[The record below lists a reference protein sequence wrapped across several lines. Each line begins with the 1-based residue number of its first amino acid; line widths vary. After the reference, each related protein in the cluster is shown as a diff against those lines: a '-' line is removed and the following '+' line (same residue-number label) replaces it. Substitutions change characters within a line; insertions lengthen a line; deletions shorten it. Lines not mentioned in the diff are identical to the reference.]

1 MICGGDT
8 TGWNRAIWIQSASSS
23 SFFLYEF
30 LDHFSLQN
38 FRVFSIQ
45 VFPSLYTHRHKG
57 KGCFLRRHAS
67 RLALLCCAFCLLLGL
82 GYLGVVADSCV
93 LRWWCQWNDPEPNA
107 ERGRT
112 FAFCCCRCC
121 STLWQTSCFAW
132 ICVIDRFCGSDERCI
147 AGKSLVPVW
156 GMRYYYYYSGRGAR
170 EDSFFNSLFWPDLSG
185 DLQKLIL
192 SPVKMHSGHF
202 TDQDAPWKNCW
213 SLILRTSRF
222 ASEQL
227 LWWIWRRNVLLLLLL
242 WV

>member
-1 MICGGDT
+1 M
-8 TGWNRAIWIQSASSS
+8 
-23 SFFLYEF
+23 FFLWFVVGTQLAGIVPFEF
-30 LDHFSLQN
+30 NQRRRRRFFYMNFWIISLFKTFACSQSKC
-38 FRVFSIQ
+38 FRRF
-45 VFPSLYTHRHKG
+45 THTDTKAKAVSCAGMHRVW
-57 KGCFLRRHAS
+57 
-67 RLALLCCAFCLLLGL
+67 LCCAVAFCLLLGL

-112 FAFCCCRCC
+112 FAFCCC

-156 GMRYYYYYSGRGAR
+156 GMRYYSGRGAR